1 MRKDKYC
8 IELTEEYIKKNC
20 DEIICLLR
28 SIGREGIELSIL
40 MRTITLPMQ
49 LLRLVGLGSCQ
60 PFLYSEIE
68 KTFHLRIEKNRKE

>member
-8 IELTEEYIKKNC
+8 IELTEEYIKKNR

-49 LLRLVGLGSCQ
+49 LLRLFMIVSMADWH
-60 PFLYSEIE
+60 II
-68 KTFHLRIEKNRKE
+68 R

>member
-1 MRKDKYC
+1 MVDETDKWENRIKRMRKDKYC

-20 DEIICLLR
+20 DEITRLLR

-49 LLRLVGLGSCQ
+49 LLRLVMIVSMADWH
-60 PFLYSEIE
+60 II
-68 KTFHLRIEKNRKE
+68 R

>member
-1 MRKDKYC
+1 MVDETDKWENRINRMRKDKYC

-20 DEIICLLR
+20 DEITRLLR

-49 LLRLVGLGSCQ
+49 LLRLVMIVSMADWH
-60 PFLYSEIE
+60 II
-68 KTFHLRIEKNRKE
+68 R